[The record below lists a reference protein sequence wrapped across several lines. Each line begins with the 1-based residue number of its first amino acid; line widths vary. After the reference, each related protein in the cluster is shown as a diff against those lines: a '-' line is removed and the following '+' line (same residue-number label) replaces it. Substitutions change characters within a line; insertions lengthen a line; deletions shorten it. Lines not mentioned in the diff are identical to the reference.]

1 MEVFMNVLQYFAGI
15 LFVVCL
21 LGFVGVYSL
30 ILVNAAKDVGAKISK
45 LVMEL
50 VSRTVGSY

>member
-1 MEVFMNVLQYFAGI
+1 MEVFMNVMQYFAGG

-21 LGFVGVYSL
+21 LGFIVTYSL
-30 ILVNAAKDVGAKISK
+30 ILVKAAKVVGAKISK